1 MSTVSIPVLKFLFR
15 QDFKVLNDALA
26 LSPSYE
32 VEEFPSAIDLA
43 TYLSTIP
50 AGLVISSLIEKED
63 LIQIATLVKTLKK
76 SAPTTA
82 VKIVVINFSGDKQFE
97 KAIAKLGIQDMV
109 EPAVN
114 TKALKFKLD
123 FWMKSLQGQI
133 KNNPNVNL
141 QNKTNEAAKTQ
152 EKKAPEVSQ
161 LPSWKDPLELEEDIW
176 ILKQEAD
183 CKKVLSKWLIRLLGP
198 SPYVGQW
205 TDVKNNL
212 WRFDI
217 KSDDKEMYVSGT
229 GAWFYHG
236 EQKPDFVW
244 KENVWLISGENFDLF
259 YKDETQVHS
268 RLKSK
273 DKVLT
278 IAKNSMFAKT
288 KEQIII
294 ESCDKEL
301 VFKKGAD
308 ALNDLEGK
316 GKTDQLNG
324 GPLSGKNKTS
334 YLDRSN
340 LSGEVNP
347 EDALLSTDPLIQK
360 SQTEKQAGHLKG
372 KVSNQDIQKEDHQG
386 PGPEGFR
393 DGEEL
398 GLNRNG
404 TDHKKY
410 YKNHNEAEKYEG
422 EAKEHERQG
431 FKQEGSGPL
440 SGKSSTDKLDGFYD
454 NSNSNNEK
462 APRENKERELAG
474 KSETDKL
481 KSHYDSLLDGAA
493 PESKDSSRASKDYPA
508 SIEKESNS
516 KGGTDKLASHYKSET
531 KKENSAPNK
540 DADPYADLFGSSKE
554 SKTARPAVPNEIKP
568 DLDFSN
574 SFEEERVISLA
585 KARDER
591 IKQSSVEEMEL
602 AEACADAKVT
612 SVLTQNKLKIDC
624 KLDDFFEDT
633 IIMTTNQN
641 VSSSE
646 KVQLDMV
653 FKYLGSETKLLLEAN
668 VVSVDDDGEGNN
680 YVSIQVPQ
688 VKIGEVDT
696 FMKLYQARQ
705 NKVNFFMNK
714 VKGF

>member
-1 MSTVSIPVLKFLFR
+1 MSMVSIPVLKFLFR

-32 VEEFPSAIDLA
+32 VEEFPAAIDLA

-50 AGLVISSLIEKED
+50 AGLVITSLIEKDD
-63 LIQIATLVKTLKK
+63 LIQVATLVKTLKK
-76 SAPTTA
+76 SAQSTA

-133 KNNPNVNL
+133 KNNPGANL
-141 QNKTNEAAKTQ
+141 QTKTNEGAKAV

-161 LPSWKDPLELEEDIW
+161 TPTWAEPLELEDDIW
-176 ILKQEAD
+176 ILKQDSD

-217 KSDDKEMYVSGT
+217 KSDDKDMYVPGN

-259 YKDETQVHS
+259 YKDEAQVHS

-273 DKVLT
+273 EKVLT
-278 IAKNSMFAKT
+278 VAKNSMFAKT

-301 VFKKGAD
+301 VFKKNAD

-316 GKTDQLNG
+316 GKTDQLS

-334 YLDRSN
+334 HLNFAN
-340 LSGEVNP
+340 LSGAVNP
-347 EDALLSTDPLIQK
+347 EDALLATDPLTQK
-360 SQTEKQAGHLKG
+360 TQTDKQPGFLKG
-372 KVSNQDIQKEDHQG
+372 KLSGSETQAEDQNG
-386 PGPEGFR
+386 PGIEGVR
-393 DGEEL
+393 EGQEL
-398 GLNRNG
+398 GLDRKG
-404 TDHKKY
+404 TEHKKF

-431 FKQEGSGPL
+431 LGEKSSGPL
-440 SGKSSTDKLDGFYD
+440 AGKSSTDKLDGFYD
-454 NSNSNNEK
+454 NSNSEK
-462 APRENKERELAG
+462 EKTDREKQERELSG

-481 KSHYDSLLDGAA
+481 KSHYDS
-493 PESKDSSRASKDYPA
+493 SRASKDYPQ
-508 SIEKESNS
+508 SKEKEAG
-516 KGGTDKLASHYKSET
+516 KGSEQN
-531 KKENSAPNK
+531 E
-540 DADPYADLFGSSKE
+540 ADPYADLFGSSKE
-554 SKTARPAVPNEIKP
+554 TRATQKQNTSKEIRP
-568 DLDFSN
+568 DLDFSD
-574 SFEEERVISLA
+574 SAESEGVISLA

-591 IKQSSVEEMEL
+591 IKQSSVEDMEL
-602 AEACADAKVT
+602 AQACADAKVT
-612 SVLTQNKLKIDC
+612 SYLTQNKKKIDC
-624 KLDDFFEDT
+624 KLDDFFDDT
-633 IIMTTNQN
+633 IIMTTPYE
-641 VSSSE
+641 VSSTE

-653 FKYLGSETKLLLEAN
+653 FKYLGADTKLLLEAN
-668 VVSVDDDGEGNN
+668 VISVDDDGEGNN
-680 YVSIQVPQ
+680 FVTLQVPI
-688 VKIGEVDT
+688 VKMQEVET
-696 FMKLYQARQ
+696 FMQLYQARQ
-705 NKVNFFMNK
+705 SKVNFFLNK
-714 VKGF
+714 AKGF